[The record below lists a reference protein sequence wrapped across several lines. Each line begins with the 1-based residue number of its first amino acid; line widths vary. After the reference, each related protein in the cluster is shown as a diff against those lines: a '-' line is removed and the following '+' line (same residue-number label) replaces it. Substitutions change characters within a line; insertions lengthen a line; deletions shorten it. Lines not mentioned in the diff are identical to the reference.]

1 MLKQRILGKKIE
13 INFLNTI
20 IYVSKE
26 EGDYLMRITIIGGA
40 YGSGK
45 TEFAINYAKYLKTA
59 NGGKVGLIDLDIVN
73 PYFRSRD
80 LTEQMGQEGITVV
93 SSELAKENVDIPAL
107 SPRIYSLLQD
117 RSYRVV
123 IDVGGD
129 PVGARALGRFN
140 QYFTA
145 EPYDFWIVI
154 NPFRPDTKSV
164 DQVVKLIEG
173 LQTAARIRAT
183 GLVANINLG
192 RETTLEIWRQGL
204 PLIGEVANR
213 MGLPIVYQAVAAGL
227 MAENADFFKDF
238 QAFPMHL
245 TMVPPWSVSE

>member
-1 MLKQRILGKKIE
+1 
-13 INFLNTI
+13 
-20 IYVSKE
+20 
-26 EGDYLMRITIIGGA
+26 MRITIIGGA

-45 TEFAINYAKYLKTA
+45 TEFAVNYAKYLKTKEQ
-59 NGGKVGLIDLDIVN
+59 GPIGLIDLDIVN

-80 LTEQMGQEGITVV
+80 LTEQMEQEGITVV
-93 SSELAKENVDIPAL
+93 SSELARENVDIPAL

-117 RSYRVV
+117 HSYRVV

-145 EPYDFWIVI
+145 EPYDFWIVV

-164 DQVVKLIEG
+164 AQVVKLIEG
-173 LQTAARIRAT
+173 LQTAARIGAT

-192 RETTLEIWRQGL
+192 RETTLEIWREGL
-204 PLIGEVANR
+204 PLIREIGNR
-213 MGLPIVYQAVAAGL
+213 MGLPIVYQAVAEDF
-227 MAENADFFKDF
+227 MAENADFLEDF
-238 QAFPMHL
+238 QVFPLHL
-245 TMVPPWSVSE
+245 TMVPPWRVLE